1 MKSETKYIFS
11 KGDLSRKDFSIKYKN
26 ETGNFYLPIEKI
38 KEIYCFNELTLS
50 TKLLDI
56 LSTAGIVVH
65 FFNYYEN
72 YIGTFYPKKSL
83 ISGKLTIKQ
92 AKAFEQ
98 NRLTIAKAIVKG
110 IPYKILFK
118 VVYKEDY
125 CYAIKPNENIYYTE
139 WNEDINIDFEGLTL
153 ESIYDRIIKQ
163 IIKEETNQK
172 SIEDILIDRAKIDD
186 LNKKINQ
193 LTQKVKSENQFD
205 RKVALNC
212 ELNRLKR
219 EMEELNNG

>member
-1 MKSETKYIFS
+1 M
-11 KGDLSRKDFSIKYKN
+11 LN
-26 ETGNFYLPIEKI
+26 LP
-38 KEIYCFNELTLS
+38 KECRVDRFLP
-50 TKLLDI
+50 KK
-56 LSTAGIVVH
+56 
-65 FFNYYEN
+65 
-72 YIGTFYPKKSL
+72 TFYEHVGITSTTKKEFVDDVDKMTWL
-83 ISGKLTIKQ
+83 YKLSEDNIHVSKTKQ
-92 AKAFEQ
+92 VEEIEIFQIEMK
-98 NRLTIAKAIVKG
+98 NKIIPNNVIKAIVKG

-139 WNEDINIDFEGLTL
+139 WNENINIDFEGLNL

-172 SIEDILIDRAKIDD
+172 SIEDILIDKDKIDD

-219 EMEELNNG
+219 EMEEELNNG

>member
-1 MKSETKYIFS
+1 M
-11 KGDLSRKDFSIKYKN
+11 LN
-26 ETGNFYLPIEKI
+26 LP
-38 KEIYCFNELTLS
+38 KECRVDRFLP
-50 TKLLDI
+50 KK
-56 LSTAGIVVH
+56 
-65 FFNYYEN
+65 
-72 YIGTFYPKKSL
+72 TFYEHVGITSTTKKEFVDDVDKMTWL
-83 ISGKLTIKQ
+83 YKLSEDNIHVSKTKQ
-92 AKAFEQ
+92 VEEIEIFQIEMK
-98 NRLTIAKAIVKG
+98 NKIIPNNVIKAIVKG

-118 VVYKEDY
+118 ITYEEDY

-212 ELNRLKR
+212 ELNKLKK

>member
-1 MKSETKYIFS
+1 M
-11 KGDLSRKDFSIKYKN
+11 LN
-26 ETGNFYLPIEKI
+26 LP
-38 KEIYCFNELTLS
+38 KECRVDRFLP
-50 TKLLDI
+50 KK
-56 LSTAGIVVH
+56 
-65 FFNYYEN
+65 
-72 YIGTFYPKKSL
+72 TFYEHVGITSTTKKEFVDDVDKMTWL
-83 ISGKLTIKQ
+83 YKLSEDNIHVSKTKQ
-92 AKAFEQ
+92 VEEIEIFQIEMK
-98 NRLTIAKAIVKG
+98 NKIIPNNVIKAIVKG

-139 WNEDINIDFEGLTL
+139 WNENINIDFEGLNL

-172 SIEDILIDRAKIDD
+172 SIEDILIDKNKIDD

-219 EMEELNNG
+219 EMEEELNNG

>member
-1 MKSETKYIFS
+1 M
-11 KGDLSRKDFSIKYKN
+11 LN
-26 ETGNFYLPIEKI
+26 LP
-38 KEIYCFNELTLS
+38 KECRVDRFLP
-50 TKLLDI
+50 KK
-56 LSTAGIVVH
+56 
-65 FFNYYEN
+65 
-72 YIGTFYPKKSL
+72 TFYEHVGITSTTKKEFVDDVDKMTWL
-83 ISGKLTIKQ
+83 YKLSEDNIHVSKTKQ
-92 AKAFEQ
+92 VEEIEIFQIEMK
-98 NRLTIAKAIVKG
+98 NKIIPNNVIKAIVKG

-139 WNEDINIDFEGLTL
+139 WNEDINIDFEGLNL

-172 SIEDILIDRAKIDD
+172 SIEDILIDKDKIDD

-219 EMEELNNG
+219 EMEEELNNG

>member
-1 MKSETKYIFS
+1 M
-11 KGDLSRKDFSIKYKN
+11 LN
-26 ETGNFYLPIEKI
+26 LP
-38 KEIYCFNELTLS
+38 KEC
-50 TKLLDI
+50 
-56 LSTAGIVVH
+56 IVDR
-65 FFNYYEN
+65 FLPKK
-72 YIGTFYPKKSL
+72 TFYEHVGITSTTKKEFVDDVDKMTWL
-83 ISGKLTIKQ
+83 YKLSEDNIHVSKTKQ
-92 AKAFEQ
+92 VEEIEIFQIEMK
-98 NRLTIAKAIVKG
+98 NKIIPNNVIKAIVKG

-118 VVYKEDY
+118 ITYEEDY

-139 WNEDINIDFEGLTL
+139 WDEDINIDFEGLTL

-212 ELNRLKR
+212 ELNKLKK

>member
-1 MKSETKYIFS
+1 M
-11 KGDLSRKDFSIKYKN
+11 LN
-26 ETGNFYLPIEKI
+26 LP
-38 KEIYCFNELTLS
+38 KECRVDRFLP
-50 TKLLDI
+50 KR
-56 LSTAGIVVH
+56 
-65 FFNYYEN
+65 
-72 YIGTFYPKKSL
+72 TFYEHVGITSTTKKEFVDDVDKMTWL
-83 ISGKLTIKQ
+83 YKLSEDNIHVSKTKQ
-92 AKAFEQ
+92 VEEIEIFQIEMK
-98 NRLTIAKAIVKG
+98 NKIIPNNVIKAIVKG

-118 VVYKEDY
+118 ITYKEDY
-125 CYAIKPNENIYYTE
+125 CYAINPNENIYYTE
-139 WNEDINIDFEGLTL
+139 WNEDINIDFEGLNL

-212 ELNRLKR
+212 ELNKLKK

>member
-1 MKSETKYIFS
+1 M
-11 KGDLSRKDFSIKYKN
+11 LN
-26 ETGNFYLPIEKI
+26 LP
-38 KEIYCFNELTLS
+38 KECMVDRFLP
-50 TKLLDI
+50 KK
-56 LSTAGIVVH
+56 
-65 FFNYYEN
+65 
-72 YIGTFYPKKSL
+72 TFYEHVGITSTTKKEFVDDVDKMTWL
-83 ISGKLTIKQ
+83 YKLSEDNIHVSKTKQ
-92 AKAFEQ
+92 VEEIEIFQIEMK
-98 NRLTIAKAIVKG
+98 NKIIPNNVIKAIVKG

-118 VVYKEDY
+118 ITYEEDY

-219 EMEELNNG
+219 EMEEELNNG

>member
-1 MKSETKYIFS
+1 MI
-11 KGDLSRKDFSIKYKN
+11 N
-26 ETGNFYLPIEKI
+26 LP
-38 KEIYCFNELTLS
+38 KECRVDRFLP
-50 TKLLDI
+50 KK
-56 LSTAGIVVH
+56 
-65 FFNYYEN
+65 
-72 YIGTFYPKKSL
+72 TFYEHVGISSTTKQEFVDDVDKITWLYKLSEDNIHVSKTKSVEE
-83 ISGKLTIKQ
+83 IEIFQIEMKNKIIP
-92 AKAFEQ
+92 
-98 NRLTIAKAIVKG
+98 NNVIKAIVKG

-118 VVYKEDY
+118 IVYKDDY
-125 CYAIKPNENIYYTE
+125 CYVIKPNDNIYCTE
-139 WNEDINIDFEGLTL
+139 WNEDINIDFEGLNL

-212 ELNRLKR
+212 ELNKLKK
-219 EMEELNNG
+219 EMEELING

>member
-1 MKSETKYIFS
+1 MI
-11 KGDLSRKDFSIKYKN
+11 N
-26 ETGNFYLPIEKI
+26 LP
-38 KEIYCFNELTLS
+38 KECKVDRFLP
-50 TKLLDI
+50 KK
-56 LSTAGIVVH
+56 
-65 FFNYYEN
+65 
-72 YIGTFYPKKSL
+72 TFYEHVWISSTTKQEFVDDVDKITWLYKLSEDNIHVSKTKSVEE
-83 ISGKLTIKQ
+83 IEIFQIEMKNKIIP
-92 AKAFEQ
+92 
-98 NRLTIAKAIVKG
+98 NNVIKAIVKG

-118 VVYKEDY
+118 IVYKDDY
-125 CYAIKPNENIYYTE
+125 CYVVKPNENIYCTE
-139 WNEDINIDFEGLTL
+139 WNEDINIDFEGLNL

-205 RKVALNC
+205 RKVALNI
-212 ELNRLKR
+212 ELNKLKK